1 MKSKILIL
9 SAVLTG
15 IAIFAPTSV
24 SAKEKQAP
32 SPSPS
37 AASSPQAGVTTKKT
51 RALPYHGKVAAVDTS
66 ARTFVVGK
74 RTFTITNNTQ
84 ITKDNAPATLS
95 DLMSGEMVGGSYWKK
110 DDGTM
115 EARTVK
121 IGTKSTSTSAS
132 AGDVQKKDEKKK

>member
-9 SAVLTG
+9 SAVLTS
-15 IAIFAPTSV
+15 IALFAPTST
-24 SAKEKQAP
+24 SAKDKKAP

-37 AASSPQAGVTTKKT
+37 PASSPQPSATMKKA
-51 RALPYHGKVAAVDTS
+51 RALPYHGKVVAVDTS

-74 RTFTITNNTQ
+74 RTFTVTNNTQ
-84 ITKDNAPATLS
+84 ITKDNAPAALS
-95 DLMSGEMVGGSYWKK
+95 DIMSGEMVGGSYWKK

-121 IGTKSTSTSAS
+121 IGTKSSTTAAS
-132 AGDVQKKDEKKK
+132 AGDAQKKDEKKK